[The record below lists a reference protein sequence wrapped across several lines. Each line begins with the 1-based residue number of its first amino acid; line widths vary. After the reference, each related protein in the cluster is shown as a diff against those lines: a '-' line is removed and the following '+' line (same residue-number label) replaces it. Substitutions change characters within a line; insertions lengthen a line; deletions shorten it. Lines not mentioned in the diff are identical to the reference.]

1 MSLVVGARAPRRG
14 NALSRW
20 LGRATL
26 RLIGWRLEG
35 AIPDAP
41 KMVMIGAPH
50 TTNFDGVIAFATVIA
65 LGLDARIMIKAS
77 AFPGLAG
84 RLLDWA
90 GAIPIERGSPQ
101 GFIEQTIGTF
111 ARRERML
118 LVLAPEGTR
127 AAAPEWKRGFHLI
140 ALGAGVPIV
149 PAACNYRTKVI
160 TFGPAVM
167 PGGDYAADLAR
178 ILA

>member
-1 MSLVVGARAPRRG
+1 
-14 NALSRW
+14 
-20 LGRATL
+20 
-26 RLIGWRLEG
+26 
-35 AIPDAP
+35 
-41 KMVMIGAPH
+41 
-50 TTNFDGVIAFATVIA
+50 
-65 LGLDARIMIKAS
+65 
-77 AFPGLAG
+77 
-84 RLLDWA
+84 
-90 GAIPIERGSPQ
+90 
-101 GFIEQTIGTF
+101 
-111 ARRERML
+111 ML